1 MSEEQK
7 DLIKTLV
14 GGKNTEG
21 LQFKQSCMA
30 LEAPLTEE
38 LRADLQQMMV
48 AEPCSFMSSAPAET
62 FVEDPRRASFGSVAS
77 KRSLPE
83 TAAAGTPPQCPRDK
97 RWSLQTTTVWLA
109 ANGDLEEWQE
119 AFWNLNSSGDAFL
132 GIGGSSGGL
141 YPYTRLPRV
150 TEDMQ
155 FDNKSD
161 EKSRCP
167 QPRLLGAFKDSKAQ
181 ILTHQ
186 LDRPEKCPISIWEY
200 HVKGFARKYDRSG
213 HTADTF

>member
-1 MSEEQK
+1 
-7 DLIKTLV
+7 
-14 GGKNTEG
+14 
-21 LQFKQSCMA
+21 MA

-83 TAAAGTPPQCPRDK
+83 TAAAGTHLNVKGQAMVPTDHNSLASRERRLGGVAGSFLESQFFRRRFSWD
-97 RWSLQTTTVWLA
+97 RWIQWRLVSIH
-109 ANGDLEEWQE
+109 
-119 AFWNLNSSGDAFL
+119 AFTQSHRGYA
-132 GIGGSSGGL
+132 I
-141 YPYTRLPRV
+141 RQQIRR
-150 TEDMQ
+150 
-155 FDNKSD
+155 
-161 EKSRCP
+161 EKSMSSA
-167 QPRLLGAFKDSKAQ
+167 RLLGAFKDSKAQ